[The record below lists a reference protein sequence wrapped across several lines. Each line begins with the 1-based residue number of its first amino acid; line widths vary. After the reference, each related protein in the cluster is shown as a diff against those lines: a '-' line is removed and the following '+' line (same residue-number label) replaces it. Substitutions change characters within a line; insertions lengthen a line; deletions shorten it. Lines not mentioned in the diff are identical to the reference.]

1 MKNGMVMF
9 MLVFRGGVDSTV
21 LLHLV
26 RQIYPDVKAVY
37 CDTGLEYPEIKN
49 FVKSCANVEIIRP
62 ELSFKEV
69 IKTYGYPI
77 ISKGVAQSI
86 ERVRSNNGYNKRT
99 GQRTTDWLALNGL
112 LKGKTGQPSIFNKKK
127 WKFLLDADFK
137 ISGRCCDFLKKRP
150 FKLYEK
156 KPI

>member
-1 MKNGMVMF
+1 MYTSEDLKEMKSWSLDGKIQLAQTCIIEWYEKWNGNVYVSF
-9 MLVFRGGVDSTV
+9 SGVDSTV

-69 IKTYGYPI
+69 IKTYGI
-77 ISKGVAQSI
+77 
-86 ERVRSNNGYNKRT
+86 
-99 GQRTTDWLALNGL
+99 L
-112 LKGKTGQPSIFNKKK
+112 
-127 WKFLLDADFK
+127 
-137 ISGRCCDFLKKRP
+137 
-150 FKLYEK
+150 
-156 KPI
+156 

>member
-9 MLVFRGGVDSTV
+9 MLVFRWVDSTV

-49 FVKSCANVEIIRP
+49 FVKSCTNVEIIRP

-77 ISKGVAQSI
+77 ISKGVIQSI
-86 ERVRSNNGYNKRT
+86 ERVRSNDGYNKRT

-112 LKGKTGQPSIFNKKK
+112 LKGEKQDSLL
-127 WKFLLDADFK
+127 FL
-137 ISGRCCDFLKKRP
+137 IKRNGS
-150 FKLYEK
+150 FF
-156 KPI
+156 